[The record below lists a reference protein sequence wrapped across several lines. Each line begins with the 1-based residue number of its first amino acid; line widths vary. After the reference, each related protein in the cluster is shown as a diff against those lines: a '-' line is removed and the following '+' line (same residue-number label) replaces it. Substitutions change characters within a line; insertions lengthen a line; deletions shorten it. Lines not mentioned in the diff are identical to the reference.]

1 MSILDKFS
9 SSNNLILFIR
19 FLKKIPSL
27 WNQELA
33 KSRHSKFN
41 WAPNRIIV
49 KGFNDYYE
57 IYSPEPKSKYGST
70 LRTYN
75 IFLHQASAS
84 WMRNEVQNFI
94 RYAKKF
100 NKFADIGSAEGFYS
114 ALFASIRKS
123 NAEILSVDCGSTF
136 GCNPMHSILL
146 RNQNSDIF
154 KPKRWDF
161 SKSFVTSNSLK
172 KPDFELPE
180 DCKITT
186 LTQLFNEEDFHPELI
201 KFDIESSE
209 YEVLLDSL
217 DYLFEKKPTLII
229 EVHNAFFKKRKLNFE
244 FVLEKLFNLGYKIVA
259 YDDKNYLKIWNSH
272 IVLEFNK

>member
-1 MSILDKFS
+1 MSILDKFNS
-9 SSNNLILFIR
+9 SSNLILFIR

-33 KSRHSKFN
+33 KSRHLKLN

-49 KGFNDYYE
+49 KGLNDYYE

-75 IFLHQASAS
+75 IFVNQASAY

-186 LTQLFNEEDFHPELI
+186 LTQLFNEEDFHPEII

-229 EVHNAFFKKRKLNFE
+229 EVHNAIFEKRKLNFE

>member
-1 MSILDKFS
+1 MSIL
-9 SSNNLILFIR
+9 NNLSLSNLIIFLR

-27 WNQELA
+27 WHQELA
-33 KSRHSKFN
+33 KSRHSRFN
-41 WAPNRIIV
+41 WAPNRVIV
-49 KGFNDYYE
+49 KGSNDYYE

-70 LRTYN
+70 IRTYN
-75 IFLHQASAS
+75 IFVHQASAW
-84 WMRNEVQNFI
+84 WMRNEVENFI
-94 RYAKKF
+94 KYAKKF

-114 ALFASIRKS
+114 ALFASIKKS
-123 NAEILSVDCGSTF
+123 NAEILSVDCGSSF

-146 RNQNSDIF
+146 KKQNSDIF

-161 SKSFVTSNSLK
+161 SKSFVTSNSLE
-172 KPDFELPE
+172 KPDLELPE

-229 EVHNAFFKKRKLNFE
+229 EVHNEMFKRRKLNFG

-259 YDDKNYLKIWNSH
+259 YDYKNYLEIWNSH

>member
-1 MSILDKFS
+1 MSILDKFNN
-9 SSNNLILFIR
+9 SNNLIVFIR

-49 KGFNDYYE
+49 KGSNDYYE

-75 IFLHQASAS
+75 IFVHQASAS
-84 WMRNEVQNFI
+84 WMRDEVQNFI

-136 GCNPMHSILL
+136 GCNPMHSDLL
-146 RNQNSDIF
+146 RNQNSEIF

-229 EVHNAFFKKRKLNFE
+229 EVHNAFFKKRKLNFK

-259 YDDKNYLKIWNSH
+259 YDDKNYFKIWNSH
-272 IVLEFNK
+272 IVLEINK